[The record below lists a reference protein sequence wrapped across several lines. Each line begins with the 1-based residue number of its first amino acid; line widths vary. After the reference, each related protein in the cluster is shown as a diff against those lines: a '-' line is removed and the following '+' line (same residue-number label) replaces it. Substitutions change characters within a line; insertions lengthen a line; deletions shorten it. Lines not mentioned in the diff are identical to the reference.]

1 MENKGMQAAFS
12 AAAAVFSVYLG
23 ILSVPLI
30 LLAGAMAVDY
40 ITGIAAAYTNH
51 MLSSRRGLKGI
62 FKKLGCM
69 VLVGVALCADYLMYT
84 GLSAMNI
91 DAGSGLWCGMLV
103 CFWLLI
109 NELISIIENLIRLDV
124 PVPPFLSGLISRMK
138 DRIEKNGSEK

>member
-1 MENKGMQAAFS
+1 
-12 AAAAVFSVYLG
+12 
-23 ILSVPLI
+23 
-30 LLAGAMAVDY
+30 
-40 ITGIAAAYTNH
+40 
-51 MLSSRRGLKGI
+51 
-62 FKKLGCM
+62 
-69 VLVGVALCADYLMYT
+69 MYT

-138 DRIEKNGSEK
+138 ERIEKNGSEK